1 MKQHVKC
8 FFILTLLVAAFGT
21 PITSK
26 TFAGG
31 NTAEKITLD

>member
-8 FFILTLLVAAFGT
+8 FFILALLVAAFGT

-26 TFAGG
+26 TFAGHPV
-31 NTAEKITLD
+31 ERITLD